1 MPSSSTAI
9 TLMATTKISGT
20 GPAMIIKDK
29 EVAMNIGLAN
39 LHFYDMSYNIEMS
52 RLTIKITIIKRLPDK
67 VSAPITVDPE

>member
-1 MPSSSTAI
+1 
-9 TLMATTKISGT
+9 
-20 GPAMIIKDK
+20 MIIKDK